1 MIDSRS
7 FVPATIRCACAA
19 LVLMTTATAGC
30 GKKGDPLPPLRLVPA
45 PATDIVA
52 RRAPTEVQLQF
63 TLPTRN
69 QNGPGPIDLDRVE
82 IYAITLAPGSDQPA
96 NRILLTKE
104 RLVGSVRVKPAPREG
119 EEEPPDDPADT
130 RPRAGDRVTFLDELT
145 PDELVPAKLPAEPKP
160 AGPATADPA
169 AAAPPAP
176 EVTYPVR
183 LYAVRGVTRSGRAGP
198 PAQRQAVP
206 LVDPPA
212 APGGVDVKFTERQYQ
227 ITWVP
232 PAASTAD
239 APVTYNV
246 YAGDDP
252 TALNQSPATAAAYEH
267 GPVRFGDEQC
277 FRVRSVQVVQNVAIE
292 SAPSQPACVVARDIF
307 PPAAPAGLQIVAGP
321 EGVSLS
327 WNANS
332 EPDLGGYLVL
342 RGEATGDTLQPLTK
356 EPVAETN
363 YRDTTVTSGVR
374 YVYVI
379 VAVDKSEPRN
389 TSAQSARQEVTA
401 R

>member
-1 MIDSRS
+1 M
-7 FVPATIRCACAA
+7 RCACAA
-19 LVLMTTATAGC
+19 LVLMTLTAC

-45 PATDIVA
+45 PASDIVA
-52 RRAPTEVQLQF
+52 RRAPSEIQLQF

-119 EEEPPDDPADT
+119 EEAPPDDPADT
-130 RPRAGDRVTFLDELT
+130 RPRAGDRVTFVDELT

-160 AGPATADPA
+160 TVPATPDPA
-169 AAAPPAP
+169 ASAPPAP
-176 EVTYPVR
+176 EVTYPTR
-183 LYAVRGVTRSGRAGP
+183 LYAVRGITRSGRAGP
-198 PAQRQAVP
+198 PAQRLAVP
-206 LVDPPA
+206 LVEAPA
-212 APGGVDVKFTERQYQ
+212 APAGVDVKFTEQHYQ

-232 PAASTAD
+232 SAASA
-239 APVTYNV
+239 AGAAVTYNV
-246 YAGDDP
+246 YAGDDR

-277 FRVRSVQVVQNVAIE
+277 FRIRSVQVVQNVAVE

-321 EGVSLS
+321 DGVSLS
-327 WNANS
+327 WNANI
-332 EPDLGGYLVL
+332 EADLGGYLVL

-356 EPVAETN
+356 EPVTETS
-363 YRDTTVTSGVR
+363 YRDTTVASGVR

>member
-1 MIDSRS
+1 MVSASARS
-7 FVPATIRCACAA
+7 VCVV
-19 LVLMTTATAGC
+19 LVLLTAVAC

-96 NRILLTKE
+96 NRMLLTKE
-104 RLVGSVRVKPAPREG
+104 RLVGSVRVKPEPREG
-119 EEEPPDDPADT
+119 EEAPPDDPADK
-130 RPRAGDRVTFLDELT
+130 RPRPGERVTFVDELT
-145 PDELVPAKLPAEPKP
+145 PDDLVPATLPAEAKP
-160 AGPATADPA
+160 AAPA
-169 AAAPPAP
+169 AAAPTAPAAEAP
-176 EVTYPVR
+176 AVTYPVR
-183 LYAVRGVTRSGRAGP
+183 LYAVRGITRGGRAGP
-198 PAQRQAVP
+198 PAQRVAVP
-206 LVDPPA
+206 LVEPPA
-212 APGGVDVKFTERQYQ
+212 APETVNVKFTEQHYQ

-232 PAASTAD
+232 PAVDPAGAALTF
-239 APVTYNV
+239 NV

-252 TALNQSPATAAAYEH
+252 TRLNESPVTAAAYEH

-277 FRVRSVQVVQNVAIE
+277 FRVRTVQVIQNVAIE
-292 SAPSQPACVVARDIF
+292 SAPSQPACVVASDIF
-307 PPAAPAGLQIVAGP
+307 PPAAPAGLQVVAGP
-321 EGVSLS
+321 DGVSLS
-327 WNANS
+327 WNANT

-342 RGEATGDTLQPLTK
+342 RGEAAGGTLQPLTK
-356 EPVAETN
+356 EPSTETS

-374 YVYVI
+374 YVYAI

>member
-1 MIDSRS
+1 M
-7 FVPATIRCACAA
+7 
-19 LVLMTTATAGC
+19 
-30 GKKGDPLPPLRLVPA
+30 
-45 PATDIVA
+45 
-52 RRAPTEVQLQF
+52 QF

-82 IYAITLAPGSDQPA
+82 IYAITLAPGGDPPA

-119 EEEPPDDPADT
+119 EEAPPDDPTDT
-130 RPRAGDRVTFLDELT
+130 RPRPGERVTFVDELT

-160 AGPATADPA
+160 PVPATAAPA
-169 AAAPPAP
+169 AAAPSAP
-176 EVTYPVR
+176 EVSYPVR
-183 LYAVRGVTRSGRAGP
+183 LYAVRGITRNGRPGP
-198 PAQRQAVP
+198 PAERRAVP
-206 LVDPPA
+206 LVEPPA
-212 APGGVDVKFTERQYQ
+212 APGGVDVKFTEQQYQ

-232 PAASTAD
+232 PAASAAGT
-239 APVTYNV
+239 PVTYNV
-246 YAGDDP
+246 YAGDDR
-252 TALNQSPATAAAYEH
+252 TALNQSPATAAAFAH

-277 FRVRSVQVVQNVAIE
+277 FRIRSVQVVQNVAIE
-292 SAPSQPACVVARDIF
+292 SVPSPPACIVARDIF
-307 PPAAPAGLQIVAGP
+307 PPAAPAGLQIIAGP
-321 EGVSLS
+321 DGVSLS
-327 WNANS
+327 WNANT

-342 RGEATGDTLQPLTK
+342 RGEATGDTLQPLMK
-356 EPVAETN
+356 EPVTETS

-389 TSAQSARQEVTA
+389 ASAQSARQEVTA

>member
-7 FVPATIRCACAA
+7 LVPATTRCLCAA
-19 LVLMTTATAGC
+19 LVLTTLAAC

-45 PATDIVA
+45 PASDIVA

-82 IYAITLAPGSDQPA
+82 IYAITMGPGGEQPA
-96 NRILLTKE
+96 NRILLTKG
-104 RLVGSVRVKPAPREG
+104 RLVGSVPVKPAPREG
-119 EEEPPDDPADT
+119 EEPPPDDPTDT
-130 RPRAGDRVTFLDELT
+130 RPRPGDRVTFVDELT
-145 PDELVPAKLPAEPKP
+145 ADELVPAKLPAEPKP
-160 AGPATADPA
+160 AAPAPADPGA
-169 AAAPPAP
+169 AAATAP

-183 LYAVRGVTRSGRAGP
+183 LYAVRGITRSGRAGP
-198 PAQRQAVP
+198 PAQRLTVP
-206 LVDPPA
+206 LVEPPA
-212 APGGVDVKFTERQYQ
+212 APGAVDVKFTEQHYQ

-232 PAASTAD
+232 PAASAG
-239 APVTYNV
+239 APVTYNI
-246 YAGDDP
+246 YAGDDRS
-252 TALNQSPATAAAYEH
+252 ALNQSPATAAAYEH
-267 GPVRFGDEQC
+267 GPVRFGDQQC
-277 FRVRSVQVVQNVAIE
+277 FRIRSVQVVQNVALE
-292 SAPSQPACVVARDIF
+292 SAPSQPGCVVARDIF

-321 EGVSLS
+321 DGVSLS
-327 WNANS
+327 WNANT

-356 EPVAETN
+356 EPVAETS

-374 YVYVI
+374 YVYAV

>member
-1 MIDSRS
+1 M
-7 FVPATIRCACAA
+7 RCACAA
-19 LVLMTTATAGC
+19 LVLMTLTAC

-45 PATDIVA
+45 PASDIVA
-52 RRAPTEVQLQF
+52 RRAPSEIQLQF

-119 EEEPPDDPADT
+119 EEAPPDDPADT
-130 RPRAGDRVTFLDELT
+130 RPRAGDRVTFVDELT
-145 PDELVPAKLPAEPKP
+145 PDDLVPARLPAEPKP
-160 AGPATADPA
+160 AVPAAADPA

-183 LYAVRGVTRSGRAGP
+183 LYAVRGITRSGRAGP
-198 PAQRQAVP
+198 PAQRLAVP
-206 LVDPPA
+206 LVEAPA
-212 APGGVDVKFTERQYQ
+212 APAGVDVKFTEQHYQ

-232 PAASTAD
+232 SAASA
-239 APVTYNV
+239 AGAAVTYNV
-246 YAGDDP
+246 YAGDDR

-277 FRVRSVQVVQNVAIE
+277 FRIRSVQVVQNVAVE
-292 SAPSQPACVVARDIF
+292 SAPSHPACVVARDIF

-321 EGVSLS
+321 DGVSLS
-327 WNANS
+327 WNANT
-332 EPDLGGYLVL
+332 EADLGGYLVL
-342 RGEATGDTLQPLTK
+342 RGDATGDTLQPLTK
-356 EPVAETN
+356 EPVTETS
-363 YRDTTVTSGVR
+363 YRDTTVASGVR

>member
-1 MIDSRS
+1 VIDSRS
-7 FVPATIRCACAA
+7 FVPAATRCASAA
-19 LVLMTTATAGC
+19 LLLIATLTAAC

-52 RRAPTEVQLQF
+52 RRAPTEVQLLF

-69 QNGPGPIDLDRVE
+69 QNGPGAIDLDRVE
-82 IYAITLAPGSDQPA
+82 VYAITVAPGSDQPA

-104 RLVGSVRVKPAPREG
+104 RLVGSVRVRPAPRDG
-119 EEEPPDDPADT
+119 EEAPPDDPTDT
-130 RPRAGDRVTFLDELT
+130 RPRPGDRVTFLDELT
-145 PDELVPAKLPAEPKP
+145 ADDLVPSKLPEEPKP
-160 AGPATADPA
+160 AAPATPAPA
-169 AAAPPAP
+169 AAAPSAPAAA
-176 EVTYPVR
+176 YPMR
-183 LYAVRGVTRSGRAGP
+183 IYAVRGITRSGRSGP
-198 PAQRQAVP
+198 PAQRLAVP
-206 LVDPPA
+206 LVEPPA
-212 APGGVDVKFTERQYQ
+212 APAQVDVKFTEQHYQ
-227 ITWVP
+227 ITWIP
-232 PAASTAD
+232 PSADPAS
-239 APVTYNV
+239 APVTFNV
-246 YAGDDP
+246 YVGDER

-277 FRVRSVQVVQNVAIE
+277 FRVRSVQVIDNVALE
-292 SAPSQPACVVARDIF
+292 SAPSQPGCVVARDIF

-321 EGVSLS
+321 DGVSLS

-356 EPVAETN
+356 EPVTETS
-363 YRDTTVTSGVR
+363 YRDTPVTSGVR
-374 YVYVI
+374 YVYAI
-379 VAVDKSEPRN
+379 VAVDKSQPRN